1 MLNAAVA
8 MPMLVTYALLN
19 LQDLARCAG
28 AFASAEQRDF
38 RVLFLLAEEAI
49 AKALWSTWGNAG
61 KMVGKGMKC
70 WENGGFTLENDGF
83 TLEHVRN
90 CGRTI
95 GKW

>member
-61 KMVGKGMKC
+61 
-70 WENGGFTLENDGF
+70 ETL
-83 TLEHVRN
+83 
-90 CGRTI
+90 
-95 GKW
+95 GKWWEKV